1 MRIDMTGTH
10 EGMVALVTG
19 AAGGIGRAAAIG
31 FANEGARV
39 VVSDLQAESGAETVE
54 LIRKAGGEATFFAA
68 DVTDEAAVDALI
80 QFTVDTYGRLDSAL
94 NNAGISDP
102 VVPFHEMELQ
112 TWNRMITINLTSVFL
127 CLKAELR
134 QMSAQD
140 EVDGRRGAIANT
152 SSGAGIVPAPG
163 QPHYTAAKHGV
174 LGLTKCA
181 AAEYYARGIRTNA
194 ICPGVTLTPM
204 MQGFIEASPEMA
216 EVLKATVPGG
226 EFGKPADVAAAA
238 VWLCSNQARWVNGQS
253 LIVDGGG
260 VMR

>member
-1 MRIDMTGTH
+1 MTGMH
-10 EGMVALVTG
+10 EGLVALVTG

-31 FANEGARV
+31 FANEGAQV
-39 VVSDLQAESGAETVE
+39 VVSDIQAERGAETVE
-54 LIRKAGGEATFFAA
+54 LIQAEGGEATFFPA
-68 DVTDEAAVDALI
+68 DVTDEDAVEALI
-80 QFTVDTYGRLDSAL
+80 RFTVDTYGRLDSAL
-94 NNAGISDP
+94 NNAGISDA

-112 TWNRMITINLTSVFL
+112 AWNRMININLTSVFL
-127 CLKAELR
+127 CMKTELR
-134 QMSAQD
+134 QMCAQD

-163 QPHYTAAKHGV
+163 QPHYTAAKHGI

-181 AAEYYARGIRTNA
+181 ASEYYTRGIRTNA

-204 MQGFIEASPEMA
+204 MQSFIDSSPGMSD
-216 EVLKATVPGG
+216 VLKATVPGG
-226 EFGKPADVAAAA
+226 VLGEPADVAATA
-238 VWLCSNQARWVNGQS
+238 VWLCSNHARWVNGQS